1 MAKWQAKK
9 VVDNQNLLI
18 ESSQHGG
25 PDGLRDYY
33 IQTGVQQERNK
44 NLQII
49 GNIGKAILP
58 FVVGFVSDR
67 IVTWFEKRK
76 NKRALKNA
84 DIRYA

>member
-33 IQTGVQQERNK
+33 IQKGVQQERDK
-44 NLQII
+44 NHQII
-49 GNIGKAILP
+49 SGALKTLLP
-58 FVVGFVSDR
+58 FAASYFGNKL
-67 IVTWFEKRK
+67 VTWFEKRK
-76 NKRALKNA
+76 DKKDADKR
-84 DIRYA
+84 